1 MYVALDSILVPDPG
15 GAGFSRD
22 LFNLPR
28 QHAHPEQ
35 PAVSPFLFFILTAQ
49 NNGFYY
55 DIFVCLCVYH
65 IHPILSSLVLPPATS
80 PVLTFE
86 KVYNAS
92 SQLHS
97 LKQRARMRTLG
108 EHTQPISKP
117 QQWHWIEWSSPQILG
132 FYPACFSLPGE
143 SLAELA

>member
-1 MYVALDSILVPDPG
+1 MI
-15 GAGFSRD
+15 FSC
-22 LFNLPR
+22 
-28 QHAHPEQ
+28 
-35 PAVSPFLFFILTAQ
+35 
-49 NNGFYY
+49 
-55 DIFVCLCVYH
+55 VCVC
-65 IHPILSSLVLPPATS
+65 ITFTPLSSLVLPPATS

-92 SQLHS
+92 SQPHS

-132 FYPACFSLPGE
+132 FYPACFNLPGE